1 MAFTA
6 NTPQLHLIGEIRG
19 ATGFEANRL
28 FCRYEF
34 RVGHNWTLMG
44 GKDTGETY
52 EEIRDGVEEDSVWDH
67 PFDLHYKCK
76 AIRGWPKLFV
86 EVCQAN
92 AQGRYAVA
100 GYGIGV
106 IPFEPGQH
114 KIEIKC
120 WAPKP

>member
-6 NTPQLHLIGEIRG
+6 NTPQVHLIGEIRG
-19 ATGFEANRL
+19 ATGFEAERL

-44 GKDTGETY
+44 GKDSGETY
-52 EEIRDGVEEDSVWDH
+52 EEIRDGVEEESVWDH

-86 EVCQAN
+86 EVC
-92 AQGRYAVA
+92 
-100 GYGIGV
+100 
-106 IPFEPGQH
+106 
-114 KIEIKC
+114 
-120 WAPKP
+120 

>member
-19 ATGFEANRL
+19 ATGFEADRL

-52 EEIRDGVEEDSVWDH
+52 EEIRDGVVEESVWDH

-76 AIRGWPKLFV
+76 AIRGWPKIFV

-92 AQGRYAVA
+92 A
-100 GYGIGV
+100 
-106 IPFEPGQH
+106 
-114 KIEIKC
+114 
-120 WAPKP
+120 